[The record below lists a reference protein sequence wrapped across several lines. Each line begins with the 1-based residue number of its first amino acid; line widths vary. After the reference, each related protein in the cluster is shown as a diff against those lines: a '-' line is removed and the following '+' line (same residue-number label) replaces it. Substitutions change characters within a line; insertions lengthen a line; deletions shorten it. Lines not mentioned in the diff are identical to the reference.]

1 MSVLSVPGFCML
13 LGLLLYLRPVLAS
26 ASARSGSTQDS
37 WKHYVRGPS
46 NKIVYPT
53 RIVSNYTAGNV
64 TNPEGLLQPLGGST
78 ILSRAKPPTPPSWP
92 TGTVA
97 NASSFHAPNT
107 GNGQARTYVPANAID
122 GNSSTF
128 WNDNTLAAYPDV
140 LTITTPSALDLAGIT
155 MLSNSDGVPSDFTVE
170 ILQNATWSL
179 AGTVTGNS
187 AIQIQVPFNQPATAV
202 LGIRIAVTEDQALA
216 SGEYTRINE
225 VYPGL
230 VPDAP
235 VTPAVVLDFGINIV
249 GYPQVSFGGAS
260 HNQPGVRLA
269 FSETTTYLTDLSDF
283 TRSENVRVSSPV
295 SH

>member
-1 MSVLSVPGFCML
+1 
-13 LGLLLYLRPVLAS
+13 
-26 ASARSGSTQDS
+26 
-37 WKHYVRGPS
+37 
-46 NKIVYPT
+46 
-53 RIVSNYTAGNV
+53 
-64 TNPEGLLQPLGGST
+64 
-78 ILSRAKPPTPPSWP
+78 
-92 TGTVA
+92 
-97 NASSFHAPNT
+97 
-107 GNGQARTYVPANAID
+107 
-122 GNSSTF
+122 
-128 WNDNTLAAYPDV
+128 V

-155 MLSNSDGVPSDFTVE
+155 VLSNSDGVPSDFTVE

-202 LGIRIAVTEDQALA
+202 SGIRIAVTQDQALA

-230 VPDAP
+230 VPDSPVAP
-235 VTPAVVLDFGINIV
+235 TVVLDFGINIV

-260 HNQPGVRLA
+260 HNHPGVRLA

-295 SH
+295 SR